1 MTEEKYIRQK
11 IRPNPVLSFLQR
23 MFVIEK
29 LNNWLGFLL
38 IGCVAG
44 VFGYLLANDF
54 MIGAGALG
62 VIIGIGILLLCIL
75 SVEWGLYINLVFLF
89 ICTHTSRLFFN
100 DNLPVGIVADVLIL
114 ATFMGLFIGK
124 YDLKRSSKAFF
135 SKRPVVMFLVVLGY
149 LCLELF
155 NPYGHSL
162 QGWFLIV
169 RKVVESFVIIFICY
183 NVFSDLSRIN
193 NFLRVLFVCAL
204 VAGLYGC
211 IQQWHGLFPFE
222 INWVHS
228 SELRLNLIYLF
239 GTYRKFSFF
248 SGPTE
253 FGIIMA
259 GCSLLFILLGIN
271 EKRIIFK
278 TLLLGGAIFML
289 LGMSYSGTRTANAM
303 LVGGIGLYILLTIHK
318 KTTRIFAVFA
328 ILAFLFIMFAPIY
341 SSETIIRFRTSF
353 SGSEDASYNV
363 REANRAS
370 IQPYIYSHP
379 FGGGL
384 STTGENGQKYNPGHQ
399 LAGFPTDSSYVN
411 KSLETGWI
419 GMILTCILYFITI
432 QYAVRGYFGTK
443 NPRAKAIFA
452 AITAFLFAYYI
463 GEIAQEAVG
472 QFSNT
477 MVYFPVVAILLQLR
491 NQTVKEWKEE

>member
-1 MTEEKYIRQK
+1 
-11 IRPNPVLSFLQR
+11 PVLSFFQR
-23 MFVIEK
+23 TLLVEK
-29 LNNWLGFLL
+29 LNNWVGIVI
-38 IGCVAG
+38 IGLVAG

-54 MIGAGALG
+54 IIGAGVLG
-62 VIIGIGILLLCIL
+62 VIIGIGILLLCML
-75 SVEWGLYINLVFLF
+75 SVEWGIYINLIFLF
-89 ICTHTSRLFFN
+89 ICTHISRLFFN

-114 ATFMGLFIGK
+114 ATFMGLFVGK
-124 YDLKRSSKAFF
+124 YDLKQTSKAFF
-135 SKRPVVMFLVVLGY
+135 SKRPVIIYLVVLGY
-149 LCLELF
+149 LCLELG
-155 NPYGHSL
+155 NPYGHSV

-169 RKVVESFVIIFICY
+169 RKVIESFVIIFICF
-183 NVFSDLSRIN
+183 NVFTDISRIN
-193 NFLRVLFVCAL
+193 KFLRVLFICAL
-204 VAGLYGC
+204 AAGLYGC

-239 GTYRKFSFF
+239 GNYRKFSVF

-271 EKRIIFK
+271 EKKKIYKLILIAGSII
-278 TLLLGGAIFML
+278 ML

-303 LVGGIGLYILLTIHK
+303 LVGGICLYILLTIHK
-318 KTTRIFAVFA
+318 KSTRIFAVFA
-328 ILAFLFIMFAPIY
+328 VLAFLFIMFAPIY

-353 SGSEDASYNV
+353 SASEDASYNV

-379 FGGGL
+379 IGGGL

-419 GMILTCILYFITI
+419 GMILTCILYFITV
-432 QYAVRGYFGTK
+432 QYAVRGYFSTK

-452 AITAFLFAYYI
+452 SITAVLFAYYI

-491 NQTVKEWKEE
+491 NQTAIREEEDKPSYHGDQF